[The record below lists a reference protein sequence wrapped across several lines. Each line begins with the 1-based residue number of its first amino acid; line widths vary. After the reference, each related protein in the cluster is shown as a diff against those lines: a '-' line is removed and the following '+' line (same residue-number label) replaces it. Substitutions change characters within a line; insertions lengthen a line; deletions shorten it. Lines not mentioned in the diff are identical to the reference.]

1 MARMSVEKRRA
12 ALVSAAYRVIA
23 DLGVEGATTRRICAQ
38 AGMPLASF
46 HYAFES
52 RTALLRAVIDTAVPS
67 DVSAL
72 LDTISP
78 ETNPAGVGADHLRA
92 NMHENLLTFYEMLRA
107 DPGRLQA
114 TISLGIYAHNHPE
127 LDDAG
132 KTMYERLYAIAG
144 EGLRV
149 GAARA
154 GMEFDVPVSELAP
167 LMIATTNAITL
178 TYLSTADDKV
188 VRQLIT
194 AVVNVMIAHAQ
205 LI

>member
-1 MARMSVEKRRA
+1 MTRMSVEDRRS
-12 ALVSAAYRVIA
+12 ALISAAYRVIA

-67 DVSAL
+67 DLGAV
-72 LDTISP
+72 LDAISP
-78 ETNPAGVGADHLRA
+78 GTNPQGEGIEHLRA
-92 NMHENLLTFYEMLRA
+92 NMYENLDTFYEMLRA
-107 DPGRLQA
+107 DPGRMQA

-132 KTMYERLYAIAG
+132 KVMYERLYAIAG
-144 EGLRV
+144 DGLRV

-154 GMEFDVPVSELAP
+154 NVEFNVPVSDLAP

-194 AVVNVMIAHAQ
+194 AVVNVMIEHAQ
-205 LI
+205 PL